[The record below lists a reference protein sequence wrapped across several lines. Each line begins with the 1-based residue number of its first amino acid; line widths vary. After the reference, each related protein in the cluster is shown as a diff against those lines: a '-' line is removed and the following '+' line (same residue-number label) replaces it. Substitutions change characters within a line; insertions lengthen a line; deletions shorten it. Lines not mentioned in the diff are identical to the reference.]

1 MVVGMDM
8 IPALDAIGERRIV
21 TDASRS
27 IFSGS
32 ITDVAKPIYPGIM
45 NVDRLFW
52 QTRCTR
58 M

>member
-1 MVVGMDM
+1 MVVGMGM
-8 IPALDAIGERRIV
+8 IHALDAIGKKRIV

-32 ITDVAKPIYPGIM
+32 ITDVAKPIHPGIM
-45 NVDRLFW
+45 TVDRLLW
-52 QTRCTR
+52 QTACTR